1 MRRRDDV
8 RRPDGVGRRAD
19 AAERDRTVRTDRTH
33 GAVTDRTHGAVVSDL
48 ATLVR
53 VARLYY
59 ELGETQEAIAAIVG
73 VTRPQVSRLLKE
85 ARAQGVVEIRIVDDG
100 AATSDAGELLRR
112 RFGLRG
118 VHLAPTLDGPPELT
132 RRRVGRLAGEVLA
145 GFMRDGMVVGIGDG
159 AAVSSVADELS
170 VDVPNVDA
178 TVVPLCGGFWRT
190 GSGVEP
196 FRRIGEAFGATVQ
209 SLHAPGLLDSAEVR
223 DALCAHAGVR
233 AVVDLW
239 ARLDVALFGIGGP
252 SWSAASVGQVA
263 MTEILADGAIGE
275 LLIAPFAADGR
286 LVADGFRARTVAFD
300 ARALPGIGRTIAV
313 AEGAPK
319 VAPILGALRGG
330 FVNTLVTDVR
340 TAEAVLGLAAEAAA

>member
-1 MRRRDDV
+1 M
-8 RRPDGVGRRAD
+8 
-19 AAERDRTVRTDRTH
+19 
-33 GAVTDRTHGAVVSDL
+33 SDL
-48 ATLVR
+48 QTLVR

-59 ELGETQEAIAAIVG
+59 ELGETQEAIAAVVG

-100 AATSDAGELLRR
+100 AVGSDAGDALRK
-112 RFGLRG
+112 RFGLKA
-118 VHLAPTLDGPPELT
+118 VHLAPTLDGPHELT

-145 GFMRDGMVVGIGDG
+145 SSLRDGMVVGIGDG
-159 AAVSSVADELS
+159 AAVSAVADELTS
-170 VDVPNVDA
+170 DAPNVDA
-178 TVVPLCGGFWRT
+178 TVVPLCGGFWRA

-209 SLHAPGLLDSAEVR
+209 SLHAPGLLDSAQVR

-239 ARLDVALFGIGGP
+239 SRLDVAVFGIGGP
-252 SWSAASVGQVA
+252 SWSEASVGSA
-263 MTEILADGAIGE
+263 ALEEIQAGDAIGE

-300 ARALPGIGRTIAV
+300 ARSLPGVARTIGV
-313 AEGAPK
+313 AEGAAK
-319 VAPILGALRGG
+319 VAPIVGALRGG

-340 TAEAVLGLAAEAAA
+340 TAEAVLALASEAAA

>member
-1 MRRRDDV
+1 M
-8 RRPDGVGRRAD
+8 
-19 AAERDRTVRTDRTH
+19 
-33 GAVTDRTHGAVVSDL
+33 SDL
-48 ATLVR
+48 QTLVR

-100 AATSDAGELLRR
+100 AAPSDAGEALRD
-112 RFGLRG
+112 RFGLRA
-118 VHLAPTLDGPPELT
+118 VHLAPTLDGPAELT

-145 GFMRDGMVVGIGDG
+145 SALRDGMVVGIGDG
-159 AAVSSVADELS
+159 AAVSAVADELAT
-170 VDVPNVDA
+170 DVPNVDA
-178 TVVPLCGGFWRT
+178 TVVPLCGGFWRA

-233 AVVDLW
+233 AVLDLW
-239 ARLDVALFGIGGP
+239 SRLDVALFGIGGP
-252 SWSAASVGQVA
+252 SWSEASVGTAA
-263 MTEILADGAIGE
+263 MAEIRAGSAIGE

-286 LVADGFRARTVAFD
+286 IVADRFRARTVAFD
-300 ARALPGIGRTIAV
+300 AGSLHAVARTIGV
-313 AEGAPK
+313 AEGAAK
-319 VAPILGALRGG
+319 VVPILGALRGG

-340 TAEAVLGLAAEAAA
+340 TAEAVLALASEAAV

>member
-1 MRRRDDV
+1 M
-8 RRPDGVGRRAD
+8 
-19 AAERDRTVRTDRTH
+19 
-33 GAVTDRTHGAVVSDL
+33 SDL
-48 ATLVR
+48 QTLVR

-73 VTRPQVSRLLKE
+73 VTRPQVSRLLKA

-100 AATSDAGELLRR
+100 AVRTDAGDALRE
-112 RFGLRG
+112 RFGLRA
-118 VHLAPTLDGPPELT
+118 VHLAPTLDGPAELT

-145 GFMRDGMVVGIGDG
+145 SSLRDGMVVGIGDG
-159 AAVSSVADELS
+159 AAVSAVADELS
-170 VDVPNVDA
+170 TDAPNVDA
-178 TVVPLCGGFWRT
+178 TVVPLCGGFWRA

-233 AVVDLW
+233 AVIDLW
-239 ARLDVALFGIGGP
+239 SRLDVALFGIGGP
-252 SWSAASVGQVA
+252 SWSEASVGAEA
-263 MTEILADGAIGE
+263 MAEIRAGGAIGE

-286 LVADGFRARTVAFD
+286 LVATTFRARTVAFD
-300 ARALPGIGRTIAV
+300 AAALSGIGRTIGV
-313 AEGAPK
+313 ADGAAK

-330 FVNTLVTDVR
+330 FVNTLVTDAR
-340 TAEAVLGLAAEAAA
+340 TAEAVLALASEAAA